1 MYLFL
6 PEPERNPAMPEV
18 VSTPN
23 APQAIGP
30 YSQAIKHNGLV
41 YVSGQIPLDPAT
53 MTVVTGSTAE
63 QTKRVIENLKAI
75 LEAAGTSLNNAL
87 KTTVFLR
94 DMNDFDEMNQVYAQ
108 YFTNHRPARATIQ
121 VARLPKDVAVEIEL
135 VAAV

>member
-41 YVSGQIPLDPAT
+41 YVSGQIPLDPST

-121 VARLPKDVAVEIEL
+121 GARLPKDVAVEIEL